1 MAIITTQNN
10 RRGKNMIEQ
19 TQKIIKA
26 AKGFKTWGRWAAM
39 RYCEK
44 NNLPLSLVTLARVLE
59 NAKGL

>member
-1 MAIITTQNN
+1 MS
-10 RRGKNMIEQ
+10 EQ

-39 RYCEK
+39 RYCKK